1 LGIVTALPWRQRDGD
16 RKKKHFLTV
25 AAFFNTFNIQ
35 EGLFQEHFNKSAEKP
50 DWMALFSSRGK
61 WDAYKFGD
69 LIAELKSLSILESLE
84 RNEQGS
90 RLTFHPL
97 VGEWI
102 RIRLSPEL
110 QDFYATEAVLILHH
124 SLPKNSW
131 EFSEGKDVA
140 QLQALIPHVT

>member
-1 LGIVTALPWRQRDGD
+1 
-16 RKKKHFLTV
+16 
-25 AAFFNTFNIQ
+25 
-35 EGLFQEHFNKSAEKP
+35 
-50 DWMALFSSRGK
+50 MALFSSRGK
-61 WDAYKFGD
+61 WDAYKFGV
-69 LIAELKSLSILESLE
+69 IAELKSLSILESLE

-124 SLPKNSW
+124 SLPKNSR
-131 EFSEGKDVA
+131 EFSEGKGVA